1 MLSDFFTAFGTVDCS
16 LLEMVSFLCFYKTV
30 ILTFLHPHRLLFLPP
45 YHLAAVAQ
53 QTTPKQRLTATV
65 YSFTQSCRLAASRWA
80 ALALPVILAG
90 VPYAAI
96 VIRSSG
102 GLKHP
107 GWPHTPLE
115 PYLWGLE
122 LSGPFFPT
130 RVLGMVVQASK
141 MTEMTGA
148 RPAKVWLSKSSSI
161 ISATLYW

>member
-1 MLSDFFTAFGTVDCS
+1 
-16 LLEMVSFLCFYKTV
+16 MVSFLCFYKTV

-45 YHLAAVAQ
+45 YHLAAFAQ

-102 GLKHP
+102 GTETPRLAS
-107 GWPHTPLE
+107 HTLGA
-115 PYLWGLE
+115 LSLGIGTFWAFFSHQGIRHGGAGL
-122 LSGPFFPT
+122 
-130 RVLGMVVQASK
+130 
-141 MTEMTGA
+141 
-148 RPAKVWLSKSSSI
+148 
-161 ISATLYW
+161 